1 MARKR
6 KLNKLNHIFVA
17 EWLGKDWYRDDQDR
31 ITDSEGTY
39 AGDKITKILNEQ
51 YPPVA
56 SGPAKKSKETLEK
69 AFPKTY
75 EEPRE
80 KQRSAGRQKDQ
91 ADKEAQE
98 YKRDTQELRGNIN
111 AISGLMRENSAL
123 IRQQLS
129 AQQRSI
135 TLLSEISNSIKSS
148 GGKGGSGLLGS
159 LALGLGGMAAGGLA
173 AYLMGGG
180 NGNGNGGDEDEDEDP
195 KKQPQQQPPQQSA
208 AIQEAQ
214 SRGEKQDE
222 KVLTVNAK
230 EIYYNS
236 DRLTFNVQDLTID
249 AEKIINEIKQGQSQ
263 TPTAPPP
270 SAPPPAPESPKDSKK
285 DGAPGGAGGTGGAP
299 GGMPAG
305 APGGNTTAAAPAPA
319 AAVEPTNKPPVAGPN
334 APLKDVK
341 DQNGNVIAQVP
352 DYGPGKL
359 EPRKGLFETLF
370 GQSDEEKKAI
380 LAKTQDIEKNGPVY
394 TAMGDVGM
402 PAMPQGASEPPKPA
416 AAPVTPAAKPKATA
430 TTKTIM
436 VNDPNWDRHAESRK
450 MFEEAS
456 ARENR
461 GENSQSIYWAA
472 EAQRKKELAA
482 SPPQIKKTIK
492 VAAAAVSAPSSI
504 GASSNPYGAGDPLA
518 QVSAEQVDPET
529 LGERSIPAVTAIKDA
544 SDRQNAVNDIGAR
557 LRGDANRQRAEEER
571 KRQDAIR
578 MQRIDDV
585 DAAGRS
591 GEIGELGKIQRQ
603 DKAMDAGASLVE
615 SGARITPRN
624 LARGIKGPEYG
635 KEASTTGAFAEPS
648 GDSLYPGE
656 SGNQGNSDG
665 ADPVNKDQPMAP
677 GAHDTHSIFDYLF
690 NYNPGRGRRTINMG
704 TN

>member
-1 MARKR
+1 VARKR

-148 GGKGGSGLLGS
+148 GGGGGKGGSGLLGS

-173 AYLMGGG
+173 AYLMGGS

-195 KKQPQQQPPQQSA
+195 KKQPQQPPPQQSA

-214 SRGEKQDE
+214 NRGEKKDE

-236 DRLTFNVQDLTID
+236 DRLTFNVTDLTID

-263 TPTAPPP
+263 VPTAPPP

-285 DGAPGGAGGTGGAP
+285 DGATGGAGAPGGAP

-305 APGGNTTAAAPAPA
+305 APGGNNTAAAPAPA

-334 APLKDVK
+334 APLKEVK
-341 DQNGNVIAQVP
+341 DQAGNVIAQVP
-352 DYGPGKL
+352 DYGPGRL

-380 LAKTQDIEKNGPVY
+380 LAKTQDIEKNGAVS
-394 TAMGDVGM
+394 TAMGDIGM

-416 AAPVTPAAKPKATA
+416 AAPVTPAAKPKATT

-436 VNDPNWDRHAESRK
+436 VDDPNWDRHAASRK
-450 MFEEAS
+450 MYEEAT

-461 GENSQSIYWAA
+461 GENSQSMYWAA

-482 SPPQIKKTIK
+482 SPPQIKKTIQ
-492 VAAAAVSAPSSI
+492 VAAAAKVDQAIPGGV
-504 GASSNPYGAGDPLA
+504 GATGYGAGDPLA
-518 QVSAEQVDPET
+518 QVSAERMDPET
-529 LGERSIPAVTAIKDA
+529 LGEQSIPPVQAIKDKKAIDA
-544 SDRQNAVNDIGAR
+544 SSNALEEMSKGAR
-557 LRGDANRQRAEEER
+557 RAEMYDIDERSTQDTAGARQKIEDDSSIRERGAAGQSLAQQMATSSPNRPAATLRNAALANNYDVEGQREEATRGANRDR
-571 KRQDAIR
+571 
-578 MQRIDDV
+578 DDMEYG
-585 DAAGRS
+585 AGR
-591 GEIGELGKIQRQ
+591 
-603 DKAMDAGASLVE
+603 
-615 SGARITPRN
+615 
-624 LARGIKGPEYG
+624 
-635 KEASTTGAFAEPS
+635 
-648 GDSLYPGE
+648 
-656 SGNQGNSDG
+656 NQGNSDSP
-665 ADPVNKDQPMAP
+665 DPVNKDQPMAP